1 MTLESL
7 KAIIA
12 EAGGDKYVIGFL
24 FGSAYKFIYN
34 KINFDSSVHIK
45 DSMDCVMIEVKDCYG
60 TPCKIY
66 APIDDIKQVVVRN
79 TLDQRVD
86 LTSII
91 MS

>member
-7 KAIIA
+7 KAVIA

-34 KINFDSSVHIK
+34 KINFDSSIHIK
-45 DSMDCVMIEVKDCYG
+45 DSMNCVMIEVKDCYG

-66 APIDDIKQVVVRN
+66 APIDDIKQVVVRD
-79 TLDQRVD
+79 TLDTKID
-86 LTSII
+86 LSSII

>member
-34 KINFDSSVHIK
+34 KIN
-45 DSMDCVMIEVKDCYG
+45 
-60 TPCKIY
+60 
-66 APIDDIKQVVVRN
+66 
-79 TLDQRVD
+79 
-86 LTSII
+86 II
-91 MS
+91 LFF